1 MSQTV
6 PDFSTAIV
14 TILFLLV
21 LGVIA
26 FVVKKKSGPLK
37 RIIKNQN
44 NLEVVNQ
51 LPLRDGYLAYILR
64 VGNENFFFVGHKSGR
79 SSLTQVNSINEVE
92 PQFKKNK
99 IEKLDLNKI
108 SPPENKILQKNEEK
122 KPLQHVN
129 ISDLLTAHK
138 KGSSNA

>member
-21 LGVIA
+21 LGIVA
-26 FVVKKKSGPLK
+26 FIIKKKSGPLK

-44 NLEVVNQ
+44 NLEVINQ
-51 LPLRDGYLAYILR
+51 LPLRDGYLAYILK

-79 SSLTQVNSINEVE
+79 GSLTQINSLKDVE
-92 PQFKKNK
+92 PQFQKKK
-99 IEKLDLNKI
+99 IEKLSINNNSSSEKKI
-108 SPPENKILQKNEEK
+108 IHKTEDK

-138 KGSSNA
+138 KGNRDA

>member
-21 LGVIA
+21 LGIVA
-26 FVVKKKSGPLK
+26 FIIKKKSGPLK

-44 NLEVVNQ
+44 NLEVINQ
-51 LPLRDGYLAYILR
+51 LPLRDGYLAYILK
-64 VGNENFFFVGHKSGR
+64 VGNENFFFVGYKSGR
-79 SSLTQVNSINEVE
+79 GSLTQINSLSDIQ

-99 IEKLDLNKI
+99 IEELSINNKS
-108 SPPENKILQKNEEK
+108 SPEKKIIHKTEDK

-138 KGSSNA
+138 KGNRDA

>member
-44 NLEVVNQ
+44 NLEVINQ

-108 SPPENKILQKNEEK
+108 SPSENKILGKNEEK

>member
-37 RIIKNQN
+37 RIIKKQN
-44 NLEVVNQ
+44 NLEVINQ

-79 SSLTQVNSINEVE
+79 CSLTQVNSINEVE

-99 IEKLDLNKI
+99 IEKLDINKI
-108 SPPENKILQKNEEK
+108 SSPENKIIGKTEEK

>member
-108 SPPENKILQKNEEK
+108 NPPENKILRKNEEK

>member
-44 NLEVVNQ
+44 NLDVVNQ

-108 SPPENKILQKNEEK
+108 NPPENKILRKNEEK
-122 KPLQHVN
+122 KPLQHIN

>member
-6 PDFSTAIV
+6 PDFSTAII

-44 NLEVVNQ
+44 NLEVINQ

-79 SSLTQVNSINEVE
+79 CSLTQVNSINEVE

-99 IEKLDLNKI
+99 IEKLDINKI
-108 SPPENKILQKNEEK
+108 STPENKIIGKIEEK

>member
-1 MSQTV
+1 
-6 PDFSTAIV
+6 
-14 TILFLLV
+14 LV
-21 LGVIA
+21 LGVIS

-37 RIIKNQN
+37 KIIKHQN
-44 NLEVVNQ
+44 NLEVINQ
-51 LPLRDGYLAYILR
+51 LPLRDGYIANIFR
-64 VGNENFFFVGHKSGR
+64 VGNEKFFFVGHKSGR

-99 IEKLDLNKI
+99 IEKLDINKI
-108 SPPENKILQKNEEK
+108 SPPENKILRKNEEK

-138 KGSSNA
+138 KGNSNA

>member
-26 FVVKKKSGPLK
+26 FVVKKKSGPIK

-44 NLEVVNQ
+44 NLEVINQ

-79 SSLTQVNSINEVE
+79 CSLTQVNSINEVE

-99 IEKLDLNKI
+99 IEKLDINKI
-108 SPPENKILQKNEEK
+108 SSPENKIIGKTEEK

>member
-21 LGVIA
+21 LGIVA
-26 FVVKKKSGPLK
+26 FIIKKKSGPLK

-44 NLEVVNQ
+44 NLEVINQ
-51 LPLRDGYLAYILR
+51 LPLRDGYLAYILK

-79 SSLTQVNSINEVE
+79 GSLTQINSLKDVE
-92 PQFKKNK
+92 PQFQKNK
-99 IEKLDLNKI
+99 IEKLSINNNSSSEKKI
-108 SPPENKILQKNEEK
+108 IHKSEDK

-138 KGSSNA
+138 KGNRDA

>member
-44 NLEVVNQ
+44 NLEVINQ

-92 PQFKKNK
+92 PQFRKNK

-108 SPPENKILQKNEEK
+108 SPAENKILRKNEEK

-138 KGSSNA
+138 KGSNNA

>member
-108 SPPENKILQKNEEK
+108 NPPENKILRKNEEK

-138 KGSSNA
+138 KGGSNA

>member
-44 NLEVVNQ
+44 NLEVINQ
-51 LPLRDGYLAYILR
+51 LPLRDGYLVYILR
-64 VGNENFFFVGHKSGR
+64 VGNENFLFVGHKSGR

-92 PQFKKNK
+92 PQFRKNK

-108 SPPENKILQKNEEK
+108 SLPENKILRKNEEK

>member
-44 NLEVVNQ
+44 NLEVINQ
-51 LPLRDGYLAYILR
+51 LPLREGYLAYILR
-64 VGNENFFFVGHKSGR
+64 VENEKFFFVGHKSGR
-79 SSLTQVNSINEVE
+79 SSLIQVNGVNEIE
-92 PQFKKNK
+92 PQLKKNK
-99 IEKLDLNKI
+99 IEKLDINKI
-108 SPPENKILQKNEEK
+108 SPPENKILRKNEEK
-122 KPLQHVN
+122 KPLQHIN

>member
-21 LGVIA
+21 LGIVA
-26 FVVKKKSGPLK
+26 FIIKKKSGPLK

-44 NLEVVNQ
+44 NLEVINQ
-51 LPLRDGYLAYILR
+51 LPLKDGYLAYILK

-79 SSLTQVNSINEVE
+79 GSLTQINSLKDVE
-92 PQFKKNK
+92 PQFQKNK
-99 IEKLDLNKI
+99 IEKLSINNNSSSEKKIINKT
-108 SPPENKILQKNEEK
+108 EDK

-138 KGSSNA
+138 KGNRDA

>member
-21 LGVIA
+21 LGIVA
-26 FVVKKKSGPLK
+26 FIIKKKSGPLK

-44 NLEVVNQ
+44 NLEVINQ
-51 LPLRDGYLAYILR
+51 LPLRDGYLAYILK

-79 SSLTQVNSINEVE
+79 GSLTQINSLKDVE
-92 PQFKKNK
+92 PQFQKNK
-99 IEKLDLNKI
+99 IEKLSINNN
-108 SPPENKILQKNEEK
+108 SSSEK
-122 KPLQHVN
+122 KNH
-129 ISDLLTAHK
+129 T
-138 KGSSNA
+138 

>member
-26 FVVKKKSGPLK
+26 FVVKKKKSGPLK

-44 NLEVVNQ
+44 NLEVINQ

-64 VGNENFFFVGHKSGR
+64 VENEKFFFVGHKSGR

-99 IEKLDLNKI
+99 IEKLDINKI
-108 SPPENKILQKNEEK
+108 SPPENKILRKNEEK

-138 KGSSNA
+138 RE

>member
-92 PQFKKNK
+92 PQYKKNK

-108 SPPENKILQKNEEK
+108 NPPENKILRKNEEK

>member
-44 NLEVVNQ
+44 NLEVINQ

-108 SPPENKILQKNEEK
+108 SPPENKILRKNEEK

>member
-44 NLEVVNQ
+44 NLEVINQ

-79 SSLTQVNSINEVE
+79 CSLTQVNSINEVE

-99 IEKLDLNKI
+99 IEKLDINKI
-108 SPPENKILQKNEEK
+108 STPENKIIGKIEEK

>member
-21 LGVIA
+21 LGIVA
-26 FVVKKKSGPLK
+26 FIIKKKSGPLK

-44 NLEVVNQ
+44 NLEVINQ
-51 LPLRDGYLAYILR
+51 LPLRDGYLAYILK

-79 SSLTQVNSINEVE
+79 GSLTQINSLKDVE
-92 PQFKKNK
+92 PQFQKNK
-99 IEKLDLNKI
+99 IEKLSLNNNSSFEKKI
-108 SPPENKILQKNEEK
+108 IHKTEDK

-138 KGSSNA
+138 KGNRDA

>member
-21 LGVIA
+21 LGIVA
-26 FVVKKKSGPLK
+26 FIIKKKSGPLK

-44 NLEVVNQ
+44 NLEIYNQ
-51 LPLRDGYLAYILR
+51 LPLRDGYLAYILK

-79 SSLTQVNSINEVE
+79 GSLTQINSLSDIQ

-99 IEKLDLNKI
+99 IEELSINNNSSPEKKI
-108 SPPENKILQKNEEK
+108 IHKTEDK

-138 KGSSNA
+138 KGNRDA

>member
-21 LGVIA
+21 LGIVA
-26 FVVKKKSGPLK
+26 FIIKKKSGPLK

-44 NLEVVNQ
+44 NLEVINQ
-51 LPLRDGYLAYILR
+51 IPLRDGYLAYILK

-79 SSLTQVNSINEVE
+79 GSLTQINSLKDVE
-92 PQFKKNK
+92 PQFQKNK
-99 IEKLDLNKI
+99 IEKLSINNNSSSEKKI
-108 SPPENKILQKNEEK
+108 IHKTEDK

-138 KGSSNA
+138 KGNRDA

>member
-21 LGVIA
+21 LGIVA
-26 FVVKKKSGPLK
+26 FIIKKKSGPLK

-44 NLEVVNQ
+44 NLEVINQ
-51 LPLRDGYLAYILR
+51 LPLRDGYLAYILK

-79 SSLTQVNSINEVE
+79 GSLTQINSLSDIQ

-99 IEKLDLNKI
+99 IEKLSINNNSSSEKEI
-108 SPPENKILQKNEEK
+108 SFIKFFNLSI
-122 KPLQHVN
+122 
-129 ISDLLTAHK
+129 D
-138 KGSSNA
+138 

>member
-6 PDFSTAIV
+6 PDFSTAII

-44 NLEVVNQ
+44 NLEVINQ

-79 SSLTQVNSINEVE
+79 CSLTQVNSINEVE

-99 IEKLDLNKI
+99 IEKLNINKI
-108 SPPENKILQKNEEK
+108 SSPENKIIGKTEEK

>member
-26 FVVKKKSGPLK
+26 FVVKKKSGPIK

-92 PQFKKNK
+92 PQVKKNK

-108 SPPENKILQKNEEK
+108 SPPENKILRKNEEK

>member
-21 LGVIA
+21 LGIVA
-26 FVVKKKSGPLK
+26 FIIKKKSGPLK

-44 NLEVVNQ
+44 NLEVINQ
-51 LPLRDGYLAYILR
+51 LALRDGYLAYILK

-79 SSLTQVNSINEVE
+79 GSLTQINSLKDVE
-92 PQFKKNK
+92 PQFQKNK
-99 IEKLDLNKI
+99 IEKLSINNNSSSEKKI
-108 SPPENKILQKNEEK
+108 IHKTEDK

-138 KGSSNA
+138 KGNRDA

>member
-44 NLEVVNQ
+44 NLEVINQ

-64 VGNENFFFVGHKSGR
+64 VGK
-79 SSLTQVNSINEVE
+79 
-92 PQFKKNK
+92 
-99 IEKLDLNKI
+99 
-108 SPPENKILQKNEEK
+108 
-122 KPLQHVN
+122 
-129 ISDLLTAHK
+129 
-138 KGSSNA
+138 

>member
-21 LGVIA
+21 LGIVA
-26 FVVKKKSGPLK
+26 FIIKKKSGPIK

-44 NLEVVNQ
+44 NLEVINQ
-51 LPLRDGYLAYILR
+51 LPLRDGYLAYILK

-79 SSLTQVNSINEVE
+79 GSLTQINSLKDVE
-92 PQFKKNK
+92 PQFQKNK
-99 IEKLDLNKI
+99 IEKLSINNNSSSEKKI
-108 SPPENKILQKNEEK
+108 IHKTEDK

-138 KGSSNA
+138 KGNRDA